1 MRKIIL
7 FALGVILLVIV
18 IFAATRIANPKKQAD
33 PTLQRV
39 VQNVYVEEVKNTNIP
54 ILIPATG
61 NVIAKERLELYAEV
75 QGLFTGSSHDF
86 KVGQRYERGQTLI
99 SIDASEYRASVQSTK
114 SSLYNLIASIM
125 PDLRLDYPNAYP
137 KWQKYL
143 QDFQIANSTP
153 PLPEFSTEQEKY
165 FITGR
170 NIQTT
175 YYDLKNMEERLI
187 KFNIRAPY
195 SGIVTEALVTRGTLI
210 RSGQKLG
217 EFINPSI
224 YEMEVS
230 VPGNVA
236 NFLKIGEKVSLS
248 TMDNSSNF
256 TGTIIRINASVN
268 QTTQTVNVFL
278 EINDVNVKEG
288 MFLQA
293 NINAK
298 EQDNAYKIPRRLL
311 VNERQLFFV
320 RDNVLDLIDV
330 NPVFFSA
337 EDVVVQGIPD
347 GTKIL
352 SRTLPGA
359 YAGQVVKI
367 LENAIPENETSTT
380 DTISQN

>member
-18 IFAATRIANPKKQAD
+18 LFAATRIANPKKEAD
-33 PTLQRV
+33 PSLNRV
-39 VQNVYVEEVKNTNIP
+39 VQNVYVEEVENTNIP
-54 ILIPATG
+54 IVVPATG

-75 QGLFTGSSHDF
+75 QGLFRSSSHDF

-114 SSLYNLIASIM
+114 SNLYNLIASIM
-125 PDLRLDYPNAYP
+125 PDLRLDYPDAFP

-143 QDFQIANSTP
+143 QDFQMANTTP
-153 PLPEFSTEQEKY
+153 PLPEFSTDQEKY

-175 YYDLKNMEERLI
+175 YYDLKNMEERLF
-187 KFNIRAPY
+187 KFNIRAPF

-217 EFINPSI
+217 EFINTTV

-230 VPGNVA
+230 VPGNIA
-236 NFLKIGEKVSLS
+236 GLLKIGEEVSLN
-248 TMDNSSNF
+248 TIDNSATY

-278 EINDVNVKEG
+278 EINDSNVKEG

-293 NINAK
+293 NINARDQ
-298 EQDNAYKIPRRLL
+298 ENAYKIPRRLL
-311 VNERQLFFV
+311 VNESQLFFV
-320 RDNVLDLIDV
+320 RDSVLDLVDV
-330 NPVFFSA
+330 QPVFFSA
-337 EDVVVQGIPD
+337 EDVVVQGVPD

-352 SRTLPGA
+352 SRILPGA

-367 LENAIPENETSTT
+367 LENDTTENTIRTT
-380 DTISQN
+380 DTISEN

>member
-18 IFAATRIANPKKQAD
+18 IFAATRIANPKKEAD

-39 VQNVYVEEVKNTNIP
+39 VQNVYVEEVKNANIP

-114 SSLYNLIASIM
+114 SNLYNLIASIM

-143 QDFQIANSTP
+143 QDFQITNTTP

-217 EFINPSI
+217 EFINPAI

-293 NINAK
+293 NISAK
-298 EQDNAYKIPRRLL
+298 EQENAYKIPRRLL

-320 RDNVLDLIDV
+320 RDSVLDLIDV

-367 LENAIPENETSTT
+367 MENDTPKNEASTT

>member
-7 FALGVILLVIV
+7 FALGVVLLVIV
-18 IFAATRIANPKKQAD
+18 IFASIRIANPKKEAD
-33 PTLQRV
+33 PTRQRV
-39 VQNVYVEEVKNTNIP
+39 VQNVYVEEVKNINIP

-61 NVIAKERLELYAEV
+61 NVIAKERLELFAEV
-75 QGLFTGSSHDF
+75 QGIFRSSSHDF
-86 KVGQRYERGQTLI
+86 KVGQRYEKGQTLI
-99 SIDASEYRASVQSTK
+99 SIDASEYRASVQSKK
-114 SSLYNLIASIM
+114 SNLYNLIASIM
-125 PDLRLDYPNAYP
+125 PDLRLDYKDAYP
-137 KWQKYL
+137 KWQQYL

-175 YYDLKNMEERLI
+175 YYDLKNMEERLM

-195 SGIVTEALVTRGTLI
+195 SGIVTEALVTKGTLI

-217 EFINPSI
+217 EFINTTV

-236 NFLKIGEKVSLS
+236 NFLKIGEEVSLTSLDNTS
-248 TMDNSSNF
+248 TFS
-256 TGTIIRINASVN
+256 GTITRINASVN

-278 EINDVNVKEG
+278 EIKDANVKEG

-293 NINAK
+293 NIRAK
-298 EQDNAYKIPRRLL
+298 DQENAYKIPRRLL
-311 VNERQLFFV
+311 VNETQLFFV
-320 RDNVLDLIDV
+320 KDSVLDLLNV
-330 NPVFFSA
+330 KPVFFSS
-337 EDVVVQGIPD
+337 EDVVVQGIPE
-347 GTKIL
+347 GTLIV
-352 SRTLPGA
+352 SRTFPGS

-367 LENAIPENETSTT
+367 LDNDKPENTVRNTDTIPEN
-380 DTISQN
+380 